1 VRLYSAVAERR
12 RRVLCLFRCPFA
24 FTHLIECDICKFIC
38 RCECYHSHLQSE
50 PHKAR
55 TCRRTCMN
63 RRICITLVNHNAHT
77 RRRTYLHT
85 CMHVWLHVCEH
96 VCVCMSTGMSER
108 CMHKC
113 IHEPVFEC
121 THVSRYITPG
131 PLPSSDASTMV
142 CYRMNCVPN

>member
-38 RCECYHSHLQSE
+38 KCECYHSHLQSE

-63 RRICITLVNHNAHT
+63 RRTCITLVNHNAHT

-96 VCVCMSTGMSER
+96 VCVFVCLRVCRSVACTSVYTNPCSSVHMSAVIS
-108 CMHKC
+108 
-113 IHEPVFEC
+113 
-121 THVSRYITPG
+121 
-131 PLPSSDASTMV
+131 PLGL
-142 CYRMNCVPN
+142 YHRRMQALWYVTA